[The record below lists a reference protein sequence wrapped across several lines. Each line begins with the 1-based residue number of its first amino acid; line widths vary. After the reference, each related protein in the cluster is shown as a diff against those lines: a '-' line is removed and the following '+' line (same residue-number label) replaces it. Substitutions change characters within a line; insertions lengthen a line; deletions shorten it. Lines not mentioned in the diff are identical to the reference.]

1 MVHSLQQ
8 CRDSFLRWYAP
19 ELNLSLSFFTLF
31 RIMALYSQAT
41 DLQTRSIIWVSTNVV
56 KNRPQY
62 NSHNNNTDEDGAS
75 AVDLASRH
83 TDYQG
88 WQSTT
93 HQFYCNPEAARI
105 SFFV

>member
-1 MVHSLQQ
+1 
-8 CRDSFLRWYAP
+8 
-19 ELNLSLSFFTLF
+19 
-31 RIMALYSQAT
+31 MALYSQAT

-62 NSHNNNTDEDGAS
+62 NSHNNNTDEDGAP